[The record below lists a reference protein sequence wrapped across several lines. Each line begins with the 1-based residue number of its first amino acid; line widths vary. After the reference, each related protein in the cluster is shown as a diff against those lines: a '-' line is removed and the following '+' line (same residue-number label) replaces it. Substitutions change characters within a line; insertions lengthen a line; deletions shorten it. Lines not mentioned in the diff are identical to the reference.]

1 MILAM
6 QGGKGNRM
14 WREEQVKK
22 RSKRNPATTKTRQD
36 KTQDLPSKTGSFG
49 TDGYKG
55 EGT

>member
-1 MILAM
+1 MIPAM

-36 KTQDLPSKTGSFG
+36 ARTPKQNRVLRY
-49 TDGYKG
+49 GYKG

>member
-1 MILAM
+1 MIPAM

-36 KTQDLPSKTGSFG
+36 KTARPPKQNRVLWY
-49 TDGYKG
+49 GYKG